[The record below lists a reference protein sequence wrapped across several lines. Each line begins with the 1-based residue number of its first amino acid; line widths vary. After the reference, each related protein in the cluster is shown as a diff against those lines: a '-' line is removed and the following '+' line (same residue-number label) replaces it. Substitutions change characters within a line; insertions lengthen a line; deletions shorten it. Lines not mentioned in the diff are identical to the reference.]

1 MNPSGQ
7 GELPGGAA
15 AVEHNIEEKERS
27 QLGIVTDQQKDTEPL
42 SEKSAAAPVSPS
54 TPISGHAKSP
64 TTAVSPT
71 SPTSQSSDSDNRPD
85 LSKLDSKIVQV
96 RDVPEGDAAL
106 SHLPE
111 HERAVLKKQLDVPD
125 VKVTYWTLYRYATKW
140 DKVFI
145 VIACICAIGAG
156 AVLPL
161 MTVVFGNLSGTFQG
175 LVLNNLSSSFDS
187 TLTRYCLYFIYL
199 AIGEFFLVY
208 ISTVLFI
215 YTGEHITSKVRE
227 QYLRAILRQNIGFFD
242 KLGAGEVTTRITA
255 DTNLIQEAISEKVGL
270 TLTGV
275 ATFFSAFVIG
285 FVKYWKLTLICTST
299 VFAIVL
305 VMGSGG
311 RKMAGWNKQS
321 LAAYALGGSV
331 AEEVLASIRNAVA
344 FGTQDKLAKQYNIHL
359 LEARRWGIR
368 SKAAL
373 GCMIG
378 AMLCILFLNYGLAF
392 WMGSRFL
399 VNGET
404 TLAHILTIIFAVMIG
419 AFSFGNVGPHM
430 QHFAAGVGAAAKI
443 YSTID
448 RASPID
454 PLSDDG
460 QKLDQVE
467 GTIELRNVKH
477 IYPSRAEVVVMEDIN
492 LVIPAGKTTALVG
505 ASGSGKSTIVGLVER
520 FYDPVGGVVLLDG
533 HDLSTLNLHWLRQ
546 QIALVQQEPILFSQ
560 TIKENIRNGLV
571 GSKYENESEEQQTQ
585 RIIDAAKQANAH
597 DFISSLPDGYETHVG
612 ERGFLLS
619 GGQKQRVAIARAI
632 VSDPKILLLDEA
644 TSALDT
650 RSEKVVQQAL
660 DTAAKGRTTI
670 VIAHRLSTI
679 KTADNIVVMQ
689 QGRIVEQGTHD
700 ELVERK
706 QAYFNLVSA
715 QRIGSDE
722 DDQSVEEAVASE
734 AELTKIQSTRSGSAG
749 MADPDD
755 EKLALGRT
763 RSGKSV
769 SSNVLAEK
777 KRDTEARYSLWTL
790 IMFIARFN
798 RKEWWIMCIGF
809 FFTAIAGAAQPVQ
822 GIFFAKCIV
831 ALSQPLSLRHQ
842 IRHDV
847 DFWCLMYLMLAFV
860 DLIAMCIQGIAFAYC
875 SESLVQ
881 RARDGAFRRFLRQD
895 IAFFDEDENS
905 TGALT
910 SFLSTETTHLASI
923 SGATLGTLISCSST
937 LIIAVVVALAI
948 GWKLSLVCMCAL
960 PVILGTGFVRFWVL
974 AKFSAINQKHYEKSA
989 GYACEHT
996 NAIRTVAS
1004 LTTEREIY
1012 GEYRRQLRDQL
1023 GDSLK
1028 SNLKHSSLYA
1038 ASQSAMFL
1046 AFALGFWYGGKL
1058 LVRGEY
1064 TLFQFFIVFSEII
1077 FGAQS
1082 AGTVF
1087 SFAGDMSKA
1096 KNSAAELKKLYD
1108 RQPAIDA
1115 WSDDGAPITQ
1125 VEGTIEFRDVHFRYP
1140 TRPEVPVLRGLNLTV
1155 KPGQYVALVGASGCG
1170 KSTTIALL
1178 ERFYDPLAGGIYV
1191 DGQEISS
1198 LNINDYRS
1206 HLALVSQEPTLYQ
1219 GTIKDNVL
1227 LGVDRGEI
1235 SDEQIIRACKDANI
1249 YDFIMSLPDGFATDV
1264 GSKAALLSGGQ
1275 KQRIAIARALLRDPK
1290 ILLLDEATSALDSN
1304 SEKLIQATLDF
1315 AAKGRTTVAVAHRL
1329 STIQKADVIYV
1340 FDKGVIAEKGT
1351 HHELMALKGRYRE
1364 LVSLQSLEKQ
1374 R

>member
-1 MNPSGQ
+1 MNPTGQ
-7 GELPGGAA
+7 GDLPAA
-15 AVEHNIEEKERS
+15 AAALEDQTDEKHRS
-27 QLGIVTDQQKDTEPL
+27 NLDISTKHEDATDTQNL
-42 SEKSAAAPVSPS
+42 SEKEPITPTAAVTEPPAAAASPS
-54 TPISGHAKSP
+54 SH
-64 TTAVSPT
+64 
-71 SPTSQSSDSDNRPD
+71 SDSSETGND
-85 LSKLDSKIVQV
+85 LNKYDSKIIKV
-96 RDVPEGDAAL
+96 RDVPEGEDAL
-106 SHLPE
+106 EQLPE
-111 HERAVLKKQLDVPD
+111 NEKAILRRQLDAPD
-125 VKVTYWTLYRYATKW
+125 VKVTYWTLYRYATTW

-145 VIACICAIGAG
+145 VIAIITATAAG

-161 MTVVFGNLSGTFQG
+161 MTVIFGNLSGTFQDLTLG
-175 LVLNNLSSSFDS
+175 QGAESFDS
-187 TLTRYCLYFIYL
+187 TLTRYVLYFVYL

-215 YTGEHITSKVRE
+215 YTGEHITAKVRE

-255 DTNLIQEAISEKVGL
+255 DTNLVQEAISEKVGL

-275 ATFFSAFVIG
+275 ASFFSAFVIG
-285 FVKYWKLTLICTST
+285 FVKFWKLTLICMAT
-299 VFAIVL
+299 VVTIV
-305 VMGSGG
+305 VIMGAGG

-344 FGTQDKLAKQYNIHL
+344 FGTQDKLALQYNVHL

-368 SKAAL
+368 SKSAL

-378 AMLCILFLNYGLAF
+378 ALLCILFLNYGLAF

-399 VNGET
+399 VGGET
-404 TLAHILTIIFAVMIG
+404 SLAHILTIILAVMIG
-419 AFSFGNVGPHM
+419 AFAFGNVGPNM
-430 QHFAAGVGAAAKI
+430 QHFAAGVGAAVKI

-454 PLSDDG
+454 PLSEEG
-460 QKLDQVE
+460 EVLDHVE
-467 GTIELRNVKH
+467 GTVELRNIKH
-477 IYPSRAEVVVMEDIN
+477 IYPSRPEVVVMEDVN
-492 LVIPAGKTTALVG
+492 LLVPAGKTTALVG

-520 FYDPVGGVVLLDG
+520 FYDPVGGTVLLDG
-533 HDLSTLNLHWLRQ
+533 QDISKLNLHWLRQ

-560 TIKENIRNGLV
+560 TIRENIRNGLV
-571 GSKYENESEEQQTQ
+571 GSKYENEPEEQQIE
-585 RIIDAAKQANAH
+585 RIIEAAKQANAH

-650 RSEKVVQQAL
+650 KSEGVVQHAL
-660 DTAAKGRTTI
+660 DAAAKGRTTI

-679 KTADNIVVMQ
+679 KTADNIVVMRN
-689 QGRIVEQGTHD
+689 GRIVEQGTHD
-700 ELVERK
+700 ELLEKRQV
-706 QAYFNLVSA
+706 YFNLVSA
-715 QRIGSDE
+715 QRIGGKDDDESEKDGDASDE
-722 DDQSVEEAVASE
+722 
-734 AELTKIQSTRSGSAG
+734 ELKRIQSSKSGSAA
-749 MADPDD
+749 MQDPDD

-763 RSGKSV
+763 RSQKSV
-769 SSNVLAEK
+769 SSRVLAGRK
-777 KRDTEARYSLWTL
+777 GQGDSTYSLWT
-790 IMFIARFN
+790 IIKFIAGFN
-798 RKEWWIMCIGF
+798 RTEWHLMIVGF

-822 GIFFAKCIV
+822 GVFFAKSIV
-831 ALSQPLSLRHQ
+831 ALSQPLYLANQ
-842 IRHDV
+842 IRHDIN
-847 DFWCLMYLMLAFV
+847 FWSLMYLMLGLV
-860 DLIAMCIQGIAFAYC
+860 DLLAMCIQGIAFAYC

-895 IAFFDEDENS
+895 ISFFDEDENS

-923 SGATLGTLISCSST
+923 SGATLGTLISCSTT
-937 LIIAVVVALAI
+937 LLVAIVVSLAI
-948 GWKLSLVCMCAL
+948 GWKLALVCMCAL
-960 PVILGTGFVRFWVL
+960 PIILGTGFLRFWVL
-974 AKFSAINQKHYEKSA
+974 ARFSATSQKHYEKSA

-996 NAIRTVAS
+996 NAIRTVGS
-1004 LTTEREIY
+1004 LTTEREVY
-1012 GEYRRQLRDQL
+1012 GEYKRQLRTQL
-1023 GDSLK
+1023 RVSLR

-1046 AFALGFWYGGKL
+1046 AFALGFWYGGRL

-1064 TLFQFFIVFSEII
+1064 SLFQFFIVFTEII

-1096 KNSAAELKKLYD
+1096 KNAAAALKKLYD
-1108 RQPAIDA
+1108 RQPTIDP
-1115 WSDDGAPITQ
+1115 WSDDGEPITD

-1155 KPGQYVALVGASGCG
+1155 KPGQYIALVGASGCG
-1170 KSTTIALL
+1170 KSTTIAMM
-1178 ERFYDPLAGGIYV
+1178 ERFYDPLAGGVYV
-1191 DGQEISS
+1191 DGKEISS
-1198 LNINDYRS
+1198 LNLNDYRS

-1219 GTIKDNVL
+1219 GSIKDNIL
-1227 LGVDRGEI
+1227 LGVDRGEVD
-1235 SDEQIIRACKDANI
+1235 DEHIIRACKDANI

-1290 ILLLDEATSALDSN
+1290 ILLLDEATSALDSE
-1304 SEKLIQATLDF
+1304 SEKVVQAALDF
-1315 AAKGRTTVAVAHRL
+1315 AAKGRTTIAVAHRL
-1329 STIQKADVIYV
+1329 STIQKADIIYV
-1340 FDKGVIAEKGT
+1340 FDKGVVAEKGT
-1351 HHELMALKGRYRE
+1351 HQELMALKGRYRE